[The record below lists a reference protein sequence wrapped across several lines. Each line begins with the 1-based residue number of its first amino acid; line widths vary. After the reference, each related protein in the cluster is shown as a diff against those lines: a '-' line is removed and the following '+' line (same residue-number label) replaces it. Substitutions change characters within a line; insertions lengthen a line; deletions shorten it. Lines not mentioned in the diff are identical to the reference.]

1 MIAEW
6 IRPPNNVVESKRQ
19 PCERL
24 VRAEMKTGKHPSQFR
39 PCEPSVGQVVDESL
53 IVPINKS
60 ILQNRK
66 KRPAC
71 DQDNHNEP

>member
-24 VRAEMKTGKHPSQFR
+24 VRAEMKTGKHPPQLR
-39 PCEPSVGQVVDESL
+39 PSEPSVGQVVDESL
-53 IVPINKS
+53 IVPIDES
-60 ILQNRK
+60 ILQDRK

-71 DQDNHNEP
+71 DQDDHNEP